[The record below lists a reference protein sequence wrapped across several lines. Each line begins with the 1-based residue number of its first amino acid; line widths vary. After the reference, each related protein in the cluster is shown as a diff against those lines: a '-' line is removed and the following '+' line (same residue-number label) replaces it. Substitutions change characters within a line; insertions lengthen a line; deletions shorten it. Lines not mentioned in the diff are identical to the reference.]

1 MFNYFFI
8 ELVLP
13 NNWSAEVTFP
23 GLNAASEWTTARP
36 SNPSILKQEKLGR
49 FLSQNIYIALLK
61 LSSFDKSFLSVTKQF
76 KTRIQ

>member
-49 FLSQNIYIALLK
+49 F
-61 LSSFDKSFLSVTKQF
+61 F
-76 KTRIQ
+76 KPKHLYRVIKTV